1 MIRRTVARITLAL
14 FAASLGSAF
23 VVTEASARN
32 LSYSA
37 GKGIKCYYV
46 LVSSVNNVN
55 VYQTVCR
62 KSGV

>member
-1 MIRRTVARITLAL
+1 MIRRTTARIALAF

-23 VVTEASARN
+23 FAGEAAARN

-37 GKGIKCYYV
+37 GKGVKCYYV

-62 KSGV
+62 KTGV